1 MDSNLYTIRV
11 SFDKPEK
18 ELLLIGELAESAGVS
33 TDTVRHYE
41 RNGVISKP
49 RRAANGYRLYRSDAL
64 EQILLVRRA
73 IAVGFTLKELAE
85 IFAERDKGNPPCRK
99 VRAIAA
105 RKLADL
111 ENHLRETKI
120 LHAELGKTIAD
131 WDEHLARHTD
141 ENPAKLL
148 ESLAVSPADN
158 QKRKSK
164 FTTKNFQAN
173 NKIKNKTEVK

>member
-1 MDSNLYTIRV
+1 V

-18 ELLLIGELAESAGVS
+18 EFLLIGELAESAGVS

-41 RNGVISKP
+41 RNGVIPKP
-49 RRAANGYRLYRSDAL
+49 RRAANGYRLYRSGAL
-64 EQILLVRRA
+64 EQIVLVRRA

-111 ENHLRETKI
+111 ENHLREVKI
-120 LHAELGKTIAD
+120 LHAELGNTIAD
-131 WDEHLARHTD
+131 WDEQLARRSD
-141 ENPAKLL
+141 EKPAKLL
-148 ESLAVSPADN
+148 ESLVVSPTDN
-158 QKRKSK
+158 QRGKSK
-164 FTTKNFQAN
+164 FTTKNLQVN
-173 NKIKNKTEVK
+173 NKINNKKEVK

>member
-1 MDSNLYTIRV
+1 V
-11 SFDKPEK
+11 SFDKSKK
-18 ELLLIGELAESAGVS
+18 ELFLIGELAGSAGVS

-64 EQILLVRRA
+64 EQIILVRRA

-85 IFAERDKGNPPCRK
+85 IFAERYKGNPPCRK

-111 ENHLRETKI
+111 ENHLREVKI
-120 LHAELGKTIAD
+120 LYAELSKTIAD
-131 WDEHLARHTD
+131 WDEQLANQSD
-141 ENPAKLL
+141 ENPVKLL
-148 ESLAVSPADN
+148 ESLVVSPTNN
-158 QKRKSK
+158 QRRKSK
-164 FTTKNFQAN
+164 FTTKNLQVN
-173 NKIKNKTEVK
+173 NKINNKTEVK

>member
-1 MDSNLYTIRV
+1 M
-11 SFDKPEK
+11 SFDKSNK
-18 ELLLIGELAESAGVS
+18 EFFLVGELAESAGVS

-64 EQILLVRRA
+64 EQIVLVRRA

-105 RKLADL
+105 AKLADL
-111 ENHLRETKI
+111 ENHLREIKI

-131 WDEHLARHTD
+131 WDEQLAQQSG

-148 ESLAVSPADN
+148 ESLVVSPTDN
-158 QKRKSK
+158 QRRKSK
-164 FTTKNFQAN
+164 FTTKNLQVN
-173 NKIKNKTEVK
+173 NKINNKAEVK

>member
-1 MDSNLYTIRV
+1 M
-11 SFDKPEK
+11 SFDKSEK
-18 ELLLIGELAESAGVS
+18 EFLLIGELAESAGIS
-33 TDTVRHYE
+33 RDSVRHYE

-64 EQILLVRRA
+64 EQIVLVRRA

-99 VRAIAA
+99 VHSIAA
-105 RKLADL
+105 AKLADL

-120 LHAELGKTIAD
+120 LHAELVKTIAD
-131 WDEHLARHTD
+131 WDKRLLRQSNK
-141 ENPAKLL
+141 NPAKLL

-164 FTTKNFQAN
+164 FTTKNFKQ
-173 NKIKNKTEVK
+173 IKK

>member
-1 MDSNLYTIRV
+1 M
-11 SFDKPEK
+11 SFDKSKK
-18 ELLLIGELAESAGVS
+18 EFLLIGELAESAGIS

-49 RRAANGYRLYRSDAL
+49 RRAANGYRLYQSDAL
-64 EQILLVRRA
+64 GQIALVRRA

-105 RKLADL
+105 AKLADL

-120 LHAELGKTIAD
+120 LHAELGKTIRD
-131 WDEHLARHTD
+131 WDERLARQTG
-141 ENPAKLL
+141 EKPAKLL
-148 ESLAVSPADN
+148 ETLVVSPTDN
-158 QKRKSK
+158 ERRKSK
-164 FTTKNFQAN
+164 FTTKNLQAN
-173 NKIKNKTEVK
+173 RKTNNKAGVK

>member
-1 MDSNLYTIRV
+1 M
-11 SFDKPEK
+11 SFDKSKK
-18 ELLLIGELAESAGVS
+18 ELLLVGELAESAGVS

-41 RNGVISKP
+41 RNGVISKA

-64 EQILLVRRA
+64 EQIVLVRRA

-105 RKLADL
+105 AKLADL
-111 ENHLRETKI
+111 ENHLHEIKI
-120 LHAELGKTIAD
+120 LHAELGKTIAV
-131 WDEHLARHTD
+131 WDEQLAQQSN

-148 ESLAVSPADN
+148 ESLVVSSTDN
-158 QKRKSK
+158 QRRKSK
-164 FTTKNFQAN
+164 FTTKNLQVN
-173 NKIKNKTEVK
+173 NKINNKAEVK

>member
-1 MDSNLYTIRV
+1 V
-11 SFDKPEK
+11 SFDKSKK
-18 ELLLIGELAESAGVS
+18 ELLLIGELAKSAGIS

-64 EQILLVRRA
+64 EQIVLVRRA

-105 RKLADL
+105 GKLADL

-131 WDEHLARHTD
+131 WDKQLARQSN
-141 ENPAKLL
+141 EKPAKLL
-148 ESLAVSPADN
+148 ESLVVSPTDN
-158 QKRKSK
+158 QRRKSK
-164 FTTKNFQAN
+164 FTTKNLQVN
-173 NKIKNKTEVK
+173 NKTNNKTEVK

>member
-1 MDSNLYTIRV
+1 M
-11 SFDKPEK
+11 SFDKSKK
-18 ELLLIGELAESAGVS
+18 EFLLIGELAGAAGVS

-49 RRAANGYRLYRSDAL
+49 RRAPNGYRMYRSGAL
-64 EQILLVRRA
+64 EQIVLVRRA

-85 IFAERDKGNPPCRK
+85 IFAERDKGNSPCRK
-99 VRAIAA
+99 VRALAA
-105 RKLADL
+105 KKLADL

-131 WDEHLARHTD
+131 WDEQLARQSD

-148 ESLAVSPADN
+148 ESLVVSPTGN
-158 QKRKSK
+158 QRRKSK
-164 FTTKNFQAN
+164 SATKNLRA
-173 NKIKNKTEVK
+173 KTTVEVK

>member
-1 MDSNLYTIRV
+1 M
-11 SFDKPEK
+11 SFDKSKK
-18 ELLLIGELAESAGVS
+18 ELLLIGELAESAGIS

-41 RNGVISKP
+41 RNGVIAKP
-49 RRAANGYRLYRSDAL
+49 RRAANGYRLFRSDAL
-64 EQILLVRRA
+64 KEIILVRRA
-73 IAVGFTLKELAE
+73 IAVGFTLKELTE

-99 VRAIAA
+99 VRAIAVA
-105 RKLADL
+105 KLADL
-111 ENHLRETKI
+111 ENHLREIKI

-131 WDEHLARHTD
+131 WDEQLAQQSN

-164 FTTKNFQAN
+164 FTTKNLQVN
-173 NKIKNKTEVK
+173 NKINNKAEVK